1 MKVHLF
7 DRQLLLISICETGNR
22 FSVMNLLLSWRY
34 HLIYGDCSLE
44 YMISMKHWPKK
55 YFELPVNFILNIKF
69 SDECISY
76 LF

>member
-1 MKVHLF
+1 MV
-7 DRQLLLISICETGNR
+7 T
-22 FSVMNLLLSWRY
+22 V
-34 HLIYGDCSLE
+34 SLE

-69 SDECISY
+69 SDEGISY